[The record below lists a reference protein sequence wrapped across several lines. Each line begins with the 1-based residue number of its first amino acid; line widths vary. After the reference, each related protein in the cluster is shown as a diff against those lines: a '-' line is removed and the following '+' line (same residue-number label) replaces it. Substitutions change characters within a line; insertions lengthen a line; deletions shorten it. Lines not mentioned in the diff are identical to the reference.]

1 MPPLY
6 HLLENRCQPLFGGEN
21 SAQQY
26 KTYPLQK
33 TFTHFAISILS

>member
-1 MPPLY
+1 MPQLY
-6 HLLENRCQPLFGGEN
+6 RILKNRCQPLFGVEN
-21 SAQQY
+21 SALQD